1 MGDSMKMRDKR
12 NIDYALNFLAKDS
25 SEFEAQQNG
34 QSLEELWSVVDGLLA
49 SLSLIIS
56 GSCQNLMRANNQ
68 LMDTKRQNEAFE
80 SIA

>member
-1 MGDSMKMRDKR
+1 MGDSMKMKDKR

-25 SEFEAQQNG
+25 SEFEAQNG

-56 GSCQNLMRANNQ
+56 GSCQNLMKANNQ